1 MASGKCPA
9 CGKPVEHLDM
19 HHLYARL
26 DGRDAASTV
35 TLSCGSCG
43 TVLGAG
49 FDPHVIKELVI
60 REFNAS

>member
-1 MASGKCPA
+1 
-9 CGKPVEHLDM
+9 M

-49 FDPHVIKELVI
+49 FDPHVIKDLVI
-60 REFNAS
+60 REFNES